1 MRKLLVLFLLFTCG
15 LVFSQ
20 EGASISGT
28 ILDKEVINEPL
39 IYAEV
44 HLRDTPN
51 RVQTNFRGN
60 FVMTDVAPGSY
71 TLVIDYL
78 GYESLEIPVTVK
90 ENEQLRLVQGLAAK
104 QLTMEDMSSLNSVK
118 ATGKAMLSEPSKIS
132 GK

>member
-20 EGASISGT
+20 ERASISGT
-28 ILDKEVINEPL
+28 ILDKEVINAPL

-78 GYESLEIPVTVK
+78 GYESLEILVTVK

-104 QLTMEDMSSLNSVK
+104 QFTMEDMSLLNSVK
-118 ATGKAMLSEPSKIS
+118 ETGEAMLPELSKIP